1 MAVGLASPLPP
12 ARSPA
17 QCWISGK
24 DSGQRAAVTQP
35 PPVSRSPCKPG
46 HSQMTPDDPS
56 AADPQHRG
64 QVSSAQQPPACGHVE
79 GAVFVPPT
87 RAGGWSVEGPP
98 PPLPW
103 GLEPLAAC
111 PVVTH
116 WLLQLWPRLQLG
128 EPLAWGP
135 RTRSGAAPRAAPC
148 AGLGQSPE
156 PPASRSRPCW
166 ELAAPPGWI
175 ALNRSPD
182 PVQLPSISCVL
193 ALHSP
198 NHKSPG
204 TRLGGWVAEPLPGR
218 PGAHGRLSP
227 CIRPISTVN
236 GACAG
241 WFPHRDPA
249 LAN

>member
-1 MAVGLASPLPP
+1 MTPQPP
-12 ARSPA
+12 TPSTEARSRVPSSH
-17 QCWISGK
+17 QPV
-24 DSGQRAAVTQP
+24 VTWR
-35 PPVSRSPCKPG
+35 VRSSSRPLVRVGGLWRG
-46 HSQMTPDDPS
+46 HLRLC
-56 AADPQHRG
+56 RG
-64 QVSSAQQPPACGHVE
+64 AW
-79 GAVFVPPT
+79 
-87 RAGGWSVEGPP
+87 R
-98 PPLPW
+98 
-103 GLEPLAAC
+103 PLAAC

-116 WLLQLWPRLQLG
+116 WLLQLWPWLQLG

-204 TRLGGWVAEPLPGR
+204 THLGGWVAEPLPGR